1 MPCLKKKKK
10 SKGWS
15 KNQVTIVSDDSFAL
29 TSNSTAES
37 FDLTFSGNTDDCFR
51 LGIQVQRKFVKLYAE
66 FYSSDVII
74 ASPLGLRT
82 VIGAPGLVGTIRL
95 VFLVLAVSALETS
108 QETMIFYR
116 LLSYLSSIRQI
127 SF

>member
-37 FDLTFSGNTDDCFR
+37 FDLTFSGNTDDFFR